1 MRRTLMRSFS
11 FFVLLAVFMAPVALA
26 QGGGGQQQPPP
37 PQQQQQAPDVDVSD
51 EELETV
57 AEVYLKLEE
66 VQEKY
71 REDFNETQD
80 PEAAQELQQQLQDEA
95 NQVIEDHE
103 GITPDRYDEIIRA
116 AQADPELRD
125 QLLAKIEE
133 LESGGDT
140 GTQ

>member
-51 EELETV
+51 EELETI

>member
-11 FFVLLAVFMAPVALA
+11 FFVVLAVFMAPVALA

-125 QLLAKIEE
+125 QLLAEIEQ
-133 LESGGDT
+133 LESGGDP
-140 GTQ
+140 GTR

>member
-80 PEAAQELQQQLQDEA
+80 PEAAQELQQQLQQEA

-140 GTQ
+140 GTR